1 MKYFVV
7 EPFTIETQQG
17 VVTLPAGK
25 VLELSQDQA
34 ARLGGN
40 VRPADESI
48 LDLWRWFTLEA
59 DKIYRQSS
67 KAADSWE
74 RHKEHKQAAIDFCN
88 AGRKPEARA
97 ELEKALTALQGAAT
111 TQQELIAA

>member
-17 VVTLPAGK
+17 SATLPVGK

-34 ARLGGN
+34 ARLGGK

-48 LDLWRWFTLEA
+48 INLWRWFALEA
-59 DKIYRQSS
+59 DRIYRLSP

-74 RHKEHKQAAIDFCN
+74 HHKRHKQAAVDLCN
-88 AGRKPEARA
+88 AGHIPEARKK
-97 ELEKALTALQGAAT
+97 LEKALTALRGAAT